1 MNRIKGWT
9 TWAKASPIHVI
20 LVDLEVIVDVEGEV
34 RDSVYIF
41 RGPPEATSVGAEDID
56 GRVMMEQCEL
66 SSNRK
71 YKDEASLHRKK

>member
-20 LVDLEVIVDVEGEV
+20 LVDSEVIVDVVGEV

-56 GRVMMEQCEL
+56 GKLMMEQCEL
-66 SSNRK
+66 PWNRK
-71 YKDEASLHRKK
+71 CKVEASLHRKK